1 MTDDLVQFLRA
12 RLDEDEAAARL
23 AAEPESWMQLN
34 RQPRPNW
41 YVQLWADPDVAAVV
55 ADPESSAYPV
65 VATPTGMEANDAEAR
80 TAHIVRH
87 DPARVLAE
95 VDAKRRLLTV
105 HQRDTSYSFSGCIT
119 CDAGDN
125 SCGCMGGS
133 AYDYPCET
141 LRVLALPYADHPDY
155 REEWKL

>member
-1 MTDDLVQFLRA
+1 MTADLVQFLRA
-12 RLDEDEAAARL
+12 RLDEDERIAQAHKQAFPSWHHDDSANEIRDDANAGTVAFVPHAADG
-23 AAEPESWMQLN
+23 S
-34 RQPRPNW
+34 
-41 YVQLWADPDVAAVV
+41 
-55 ADPESSAYPV
+55 
-65 VATPTGMEANDAEAR
+65 
-80 TAHIVRH
+80 HIARH

-105 HQRDTSYSFSGCIT
+105 HARDTTYSFSGCVT

-141 LRVLALPYADHPDY
+141 LRLLALPYADHPDY
-155 REEWKL
+155 RPEWAPDQA